1 MILASDAIRLSSFY
15 YKAVNNNYESSIDD
29 YYVLLITK
37 VEHQVTN
44 SNKYKSVVNAQVFR
58 Y

>member
-37 VEHQVTN
+37 VEHQVTLIRISIN
-44 SNKYKSVVNAQVFR
+44 R
-58 Y
+58 